1 MKKISFAIEVEAPV
15 SLVYQTMIDDTFY
28 REWTRAFNATS
39 HYQGSWAKGSKILF
53 IGIDE
58 QGERGG
64 MVSRIRENIAN
75 QFISIEHLG
84 LLQGAEEITSGPE
97 VEAWAGALENYRFSG
112 DKGTTQLTIEM
123 DSNEEFESYFK
134 ETWPKA
140 LAKLKAICESRLF
153 VAGSLPARH

>member
-1 MKKISFAIEVEAPV
+1 MRKISFDIEIEAPV

-28 REWTRAFNATS
+28 REWTRAFNPTS
-39 HYQGSWAKGSKILF
+39 HYQGSWEKGSKIIF

-64 MVSRIRENIAN
+64 MVGRIKENIVN

-84 LLQGAEEITSGPE
+84 LLQGTEEITSGPE
-97 VEAWAGALENYRFSG
+97 VEAWAGALENYRFRS
-112 DKGTTQLTIEM
+112 DKGTTQLNIEM

-134 ETWPKA
+134 DTWPKA
-140 LAKLKAICESRLF
+140 LEKLKAICE
-153 VAGSLPARH
+153 ARV